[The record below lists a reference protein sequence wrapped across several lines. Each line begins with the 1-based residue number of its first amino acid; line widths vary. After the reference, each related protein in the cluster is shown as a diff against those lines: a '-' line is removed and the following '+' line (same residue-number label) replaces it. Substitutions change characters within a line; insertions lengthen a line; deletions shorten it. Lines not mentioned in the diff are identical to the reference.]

1 MKTISVRLTD
11 AENREF
17 EDLSGRLGLSA
28 SDTIRFLIHRGGREQ
43 SVIEKLDTILSHFE
57 SGGSVSNDHFLARL
71 EGIEGRVESV
81 VQALLKLADRL
92 TPKQNPQPQQPQPQ
106 SGQQNS
112 VPSYSVWANQQPVR
126 EGETREQR
134 IARLQREYQTK
145 FGRKP

>member
-1 MKTISVRLTD
+1 MKQISVKLTD

-17 EDLSGRLGLSA
+17 EDLAKRLGLSA
-28 SDTIRFLIHRGGREQ
+28 SDTIRFLINRGGREQ

-71 EGIEGRVESV
+71 EGIEGRVESLF
-81 VQALLKLADRL
+81 QALLKLIERL
-92 TPKQNPQPQQPQPQ
+92 TPKQNPQGQPP

-112 VPSYSVWANQQPVR
+112 VPSYAVWAAQQPQR
-126 EGETREQR
+126 EGEALDQR
-134 IARLQREYQTK
+134 RTRLQREFETK